1 MTYIILELF
10 PEPFIVNSMDGK
22 VWKTNYEVATNLAEE
37 CQQGTIVPLNVEIVN
52 EFSKLLNEIE
62 IEIEKANNNS

>member
-10 PEPFIVNSMDGK
+10 PEPFIITNMDGE
-22 VWKTNYEVATNLAEE
+22 VWKTNYEVAASLAEE
-37 CQQGTIVPLNVEIVN
+37 CQQGMIVPLNVEIVN
-52 EFSKLLNEIE
+52 EYSKLLNE